1 MRAQATDGSIVSA
14 YVREAVRRAEEER
27 PGRLLLSLWL
37 TAEPAHTI
45 TCKKSSGRIA
55 LLQSDGSSLAIQP
68 SGFHAELLK
77 PESISAAS
85 NQLRRFVD
93 CTKIP
98 WVESQMGKGVIDA
111 RAPPPAQ
118 LCICQGSA
126 SGNWHACTAA
136 LLM

>member
-1 MRAQATDGSIVSA
+1 MQASKHPLMVIGAGANRKMT
-14 YVREAVRRAEEER
+14 
-27 PGRLLLSLWL
+27 
-37 TAEPAHTI
+37 
-45 TCKKSSGRIA
+45 
-55 LLQSDGSSLAIQP
+55 
-68 SGFHAELLK
+68 
-77 PESISAAS
+77 S